1 MPGAAAGV
9 VSEVDARGVATL
21 TLARPERHNAFDGA
35 LIAALNAALAELA
48 TREVRVLLL
57 RAQGRSFCAGAD
69 LDDMAAMARAPAE
82 QNLQAAL
89 ALARLL
95 QALDGFH
102 APTVACVQGNAYG
115 GGVGLV
121 ACCDLVLAVERAKF
135 ALTEVRLGLVPA
147 TISPHVV
154 AAIGARQARRYFLTA
169 EAFDATVAQRIGLVH
184 EVVPEAEFEAR
195 ITACVESLLAGG
207 PAAQREAKEL
217 IREVD
222 ARVPDEALRHSTSHR
237 LARLRASAE
246 GQEGVGAFLERR
258 APNWRRS

>member
-1 MPGAAAGV
+1 MAGAAAGV
-9 VSEVDARGVATL
+9 LSEVDARGVATL
-21 TLARPERHNAFDGA
+21 TLARPERHNAFDSA
-35 LIAALNAALAELA
+35 LIAALHAALAELA
-48 TREVRVLLL
+48 TRRVRLLLL
-57 RAQGRSFCAGAD
+57 RGEGRSFCAGAD
-69 LDDMAAMARAPAE
+69 LDDMAAMAQAPAE

-89 ALARLL
+89 ALAHML
-95 QALDGFH
+95 QALDEFP

-154 AAIGARQARRYFLTA
+154 AAIGARQARRYFLTG
-169 EAFDATVAQRIGLVH
+169 EAFDAPTAMRLGLVH
-184 EVVPEAEFEAR
+184 EVVAEPDFESR
-195 ITACVESLLAGG
+195 IAAHATALLAGG

-217 IREVD
+217 IREVQGQAPD
-222 ARVPDEALRHSTSHR
+222 AALRQSTSHR

-246 GQEGVGAFLERR
+246 GQEGVGAFLQKR
-258 APNWRRS
+258 APEWR

>member
-1 MPGAAAGV
+1 MTGAAPGV
-9 VSEVDARGVATL
+9 LSEIDARGVATL

-35 LIAALNAALAELA
+35 LITAMQAALAKLA
-48 TREVRVLLL
+48 TQRVRLLLL

-89 ALARLL
+89 ALAQLL
-95 QALDGFH
+95 QSLDEFP

-121 ACCDLVLAVERAKF
+121 ACCDLVIAVERAKF
-135 ALTEVRLGLVPA
+135 ALTEVLLGLVPA

-154 AAIGARQARRYFLTA
+154 AAIGARHARRYFLTG
-169 EAFDATVAQRIGLVH
+169 EAFDAPTAMRLGLVH
-184 EVVPEAEFEAR
+184 EVVAEGDFESR
-195 ITACVESLLAGG
+195 IAASATALLAGG

-217 IREVD
+217 IREVQSH
-222 ARVPDEALRHSTSHR
+222 APSAALRHSTSHR

-246 GQEGVGAFLERR
+246 GQEGVSAFLEKR
-258 APNWRRS
+258 APHWP

>member
-1 MPGAAAGV
+1 MTGAAAGV
-9 VSEVDARGVATL
+9 ISEVDARGVATL

-35 LIAALNAALAELA
+35 LIAALHATLAELA
-48 TREVRVLLL
+48 ARQVRVLLL

-82 QNLQAAL
+82 LNLQAAL
-89 ALARLL
+89 ALARAL
-95 QALDGFH
+95 QALDEFP
-102 APTVACVQGNAYG
+102 APTIACVQGNTFG

-121 ACCDLVLAVERAKF
+121 ACCDIALAVERAKF

-154 AAIGARQARRYFLTA
+154 AAIGAREARRYFLTA
-169 EAFDATVAQRIGLVH
+169 ESFDAAAARRLGLVH
-184 EVVPEAEFEAR
+184 EVVAEAEFESR
-195 ITACVESLLAGG
+195 IAACVEALLAGG

-222 ARVPDEALRHSTSHR
+222 ARRPDEALRHSTSHR

-246 GQEGVGAFLERR
+246 GQEGVNAFLEKR
-258 APNWRRS
+258 APRWR